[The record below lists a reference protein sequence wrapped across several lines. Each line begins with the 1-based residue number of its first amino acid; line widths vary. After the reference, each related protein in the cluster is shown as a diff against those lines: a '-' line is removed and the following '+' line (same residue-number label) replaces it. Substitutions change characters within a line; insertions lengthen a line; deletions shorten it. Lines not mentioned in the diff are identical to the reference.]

1 MRQKG
6 IRVGRFAW
14 TLLAGFAL
22 GTPAI
27 PVGVSLSLPGPLALF
42 AVLLGAMCCVI
53 FAVFVM
59 ERVRLYW
66 QAWRVRWKSAAVP
79 AVSTKGA
86 NAAFAVDAVRDG
98 TAADAA
104 SADAGGS
111 SCFGGPACCP
121 VPSGLAGSAGVC
133 TSVSA
138 RDPG

>member
-1 MRQKG
+1 M
-6 IRVGRFAW
+6 GRFAW

-98 TAADAA
+98 TAAEAPRTPG
-104 SADAGGS
+104 AGRPARRGRAPEGV
-111 SCFGGPACCP
+111 GG
-121 VPSGLAGSAGVC
+121 VG
-133 TSVSA
+133 
-138 RDPG
+138 